1 MKIIKKLYRE
11 ENKTYMK
18 KEIEKIEEFIKSYVL
33 ENERVLILVSGG
45 IDSDVVARLCYKALG
60 KDRIKLLF
68 VKETETEARFVKN
81 VKNLAEDLAVPLTIV
96 PFEGK
101 SMEFIKILEQVEN
114 EPIFNSKLIL
124 DPAKA
129 KCSMRSAIISSYQDK
144 GLIIAG
150 CTNLTEYELGFFM
163 TFGDNLAHFKP
174 IEHLYKTE
182 IIQLAKEIGTRKEVI
197 DQPATSGFWRKQED
211 LEDIAFWIFN
221 QGPIMKARK
230 FSKEEKE
237 EIFKIKDQL
246 TWKKIDNCLKGLRN
260 KETIEEIAK
269 ETKFSTKIIEG
280 IIQITKKAKQY
291 RNREIMVS
299 MRKEK

>member
-1 MKIIKKLYRE
+1 ME
-11 ENKTYMK
+11 

-33 ENERVLILVSGG
+33 ENERILILVSGG

-81 VKNLAEDLAVPLTIV
+81 VKNLAEDIEVPLTIV

-101 SMEFIKILEQVEN
+101 SMEFIKILEQAEN
-114 EPIFNSKLIL
+114 EPVFNSRLIL

-144 GLIIAG
+144 GFIIAG

-182 IIQLAKEIGTRKEVI
+182 VIQLAKEIGTRKEVI
-197 DQPATSGFWRKQED
+197 EQPATSGFWRKQED

-221 QGPIMKARK
+221 QGPIMRARK

-237 EIFKIKDQL
+237 EIFKIKNQL
-246 TWKKIDNCLKGLRN
+246 TWEKIDNCLKNLRD
-260 KETIEEIAK
+260 KKTIEEIAK
-269 ETKFSTKIIEG
+269 ETGLSTKIIEG
-280 IIQITKKAKQY
+280 VIQITKKAKQY

-299 MRKEK
+299 MRKER

>member
-1 MKIIKKLYRE
+1 MD
-11 ENKTYMK
+11 
-18 KEIEKIEEFIKSYVL
+18 KEILKIEEFIKSYVL
-33 ENERVLILVSGG
+33 KDECVLILVSGG
-45 IDSDVVARLCYKALG
+45 IDSDVVARLCYRALG

-68 VKETETEARFVKN
+68 VKETEIEAKFVKN
-81 VKNLAEDLAVPLTIV
+81 VKNLAEDLEAPLTIV

-101 SMEFIKILEQVEN
+101 SMEFIKVLEKAEN
-114 EPIFNSKLIL
+114 EPIFNSRLIL

-144 GLIIAG
+144 GFIIAG

-182 IIQLAKEIGTRKEVI
+182 VIQLAKEIGTRKEVI
-197 DQPATSGFWRKQED
+197 EQPATSGFWRKQED

-246 TWKKIDNCLKGLRN
+246 TWKKIDNCLKGLRD
-260 KETIEEIAK
+260 KKTIEKIAK
-269 ETKFSTKIIEG
+269 ETCLSTKIIEG

>member
-1 MKIIKKLYRE
+1 MD
-11 ENKTYMK
+11 
-18 KEIEKIEEFIKSYVL
+18 KEILKIEEFIKSYVL
-33 ENERVLILVSGG
+33 KDECVLILVSGG
-45 IDSDVVARLCYKALG
+45 IDSDVVARLCYRALG

-68 VKETETEARFVKN
+68 VKETEIEAKFVKN
-81 VKNLAEDLAVPLTIV
+81 VKNLAEDLEAPLTIV

-101 SMEFIKILEQVEN
+101 SMEFIKVLEQAEN
-114 EPIFNSKLIL
+114 EPIFNSRLIL

-129 KCSMRSAIISSYQDK
+129 KCCMRSAIISSYQDK
-144 GLIIAG
+144 GFIIAG

-182 IIQLAKEIGTRKEVI
+182 VIQLAKEIGTRKEVI
-197 DQPATSGFWRKQED
+197 EQPATSGFWRKQED

-246 TWKKIDNCLKGLRN
+246 TWKKIDNCLKGLRD
-260 KETIEEIAK
+260 KKTIEKIAK
-269 ETKFSTKIIEG
+269 ETCLSTKIIEG

>member
-1 MKIIKKLYRE
+1 ME
-11 ENKTYMK
+11 
-18 KEIEKIEEFIKSYVL
+18 KEIEKIEKFIKSYVL
-33 ENERVLILVSGG
+33 KDERVLILVSGG

-60 KDRIKLLF
+60 KDRIKLVF
-68 VKETETEARFVKN
+68 VKETETEAKFVKN
-81 VKNLAEDLAVPLTIV
+81 VKNLAEDLEVPLTIL

-101 SMEFIKILEQVEN
+101 SMEFIKILEQAEN

-144 GLIIAG
+144 GFIIAG

-182 IIQLAKEIGTRKEVI
+182 VIQLAKEIGTRREVI
-197 DQPATSGFWRKQED
+197 EQPATSGFWRKQED

-237 EIFKIKDQL
+237 EIFKIKEEL
-246 TWKKIDNCLKGLRN
+246 SWEKIDNCLKLLKMKKT
-260 KETIEEIAK
+260 KEEMSEEIGLTIK
-269 ETKFSTKIIEG
+269 VVEG
-280 IIQITKKAKQY
+280 IIKITKKAKQY

-299 MRKEK
+299 MRNEK

>member
-1 MKIIKKLYRE
+1 MD
-11 ENKTYMK
+11 
-18 KEIEKIEEFIKSYVL
+18 KEILKIEEFIKSYLL
-33 ENERVLILVSGG
+33 EDERVLILVSGG

-68 VKETETEARFVKN
+68 VKETETEAKFVKN
-81 VKNLAEDLAVPLTIV
+81 VKNLAEDLETPLTIV
-96 PFEGK
+96 PLEGK
-101 SMEFIKILEQVEN
+101 SMEFIKTLEQAEN

-144 GLIIAG
+144 GFIIAG

-182 IIQLAKEIGTRKEVI
+182 VIQLAKEIGTRREVI
-197 DQPATSGFWRKQED
+197 EQPATSGFWRKQED

-230 FSKEEKE
+230 FSKKEKE

-246 TWKKIDNCLKGLRN
+246 TWEKIDNCLKDLRD
-260 KETIEEIAK
+260 KKRIEKIAK
-269 ETKFSTKIIEG
+269 ETGLSTKIIEG

-299 MRKEK
+299 MKKEK

>member
-1 MKIIKKLYRE
+1 MD
-11 ENKTYMK
+11 
-18 KEIEKIEEFIKSYVL
+18 KEILKIEEFIKSYVL
-33 ENERVLILVSGG
+33 EDERVLILVSGG

-68 VKETETEARFVKN
+68 VKETETEAKFVKN
-81 VKNLAEDLAVPLTIV
+81 VKNLAEDLETPLTIV
-96 PFEGK
+96 PLEGK
-101 SMEFIKILEQVEN
+101 SMEFIKTLEQAEN

-144 GLIIAG
+144 GFIIAG

-182 IIQLAKEIGTRKEVI
+182 VIQLAKEIGTRREVI
-197 DQPATSGFWRKQED
+197 EQPATSGFWRKQED

-230 FSKEEKE
+230 FSKEEKK

-269 ETKFSTKIIEG
+269 ETDLSTKIIEG

>member
-1 MKIIKKLYRE
+1 ME
-11 ENKTYMK
+11 
-18 KEIEKIEEFIKSYVL
+18 KEILKIEEFIKSYVL
-33 ENERVLILVSGG
+33 EDERVLILVSGG
-45 IDSDVVARLCYKALG
+45 IDSDVVARLCYRALG

-68 VKETETEARFVKN
+68 VKETETEGKFVKN
-81 VKNLAEDLAVPLTIV
+81 VKNLAEDLEVPLTIL

-101 SMEFIKILEQVEN
+101 SMEFIKILEQAEN

-144 GLIIAG
+144 GFIIAG

-182 IIQLAKEIGTRKEVI
+182 VIQLAKQIGTRKEVI
-197 DQPATSGFWRKQED
+197 EQPATSGFWRKQED

-230 FSKEEKE
+230 FSREEKE

-246 TWKKIDNCLKGLRN
+246 TWEKIDNCLKDL
-260 KETIEEIAK
+260 KEKKTMEEIEK
-269 ETKFSTKIIEG
+269 GTGLSTKIIEG
-280 IIQITKKAKQY
+280 IIQIIRKAKQY

-299 MRKEK
+299 MRKER

>member
-1 MKIIKKLYRE
+1 ME
-11 ENKTYMK
+11 
-18 KEIEKIEEFIKSYVL
+18 KEMEKIEEFIKSYVL
-33 ENERVLILVSGG
+33 ENERILILVSGG

-81 VKNLAEDLAVPLTIV
+81 VKNLAEDIEVPLTIV

-101 SMEFIKILEQVEN
+101 SMEFIKILEQAEN
-114 EPIFNSKLIL
+114 EPVFNSRLIL

-144 GLIIAG
+144 GFIIAG

-182 IIQLAKEIGTRKEVI
+182 VIQLAKEIGTRKEVI
-197 DQPATSGFWRKQED
+197 EQPATSGFWRKQED

-221 QGPIMKARK
+221 QGPIMRARK

-237 EIFKIKDQL
+237 EIFKIKNQL
-246 TWKKIDNCLKGLRN
+246 TWEKIDNCLKNLRD
-260 KETIEEIAK
+260 KKTIEEIAK
-269 ETKFSTKIIEG
+269 ETGLSIKIIEG
-280 IIQITKKAKQY
+280 IVQITKKAKQY
-291 RNREIMVS
+291 RNQEIMVS
-299 MRKEK
+299 MRKER